1 MKQLEILRR
10 NLGDTKETR
19 VGLTT
24 EENEENAIN
33 DIIDLME
40 SDGYEQG
47 DATPSEMEQWDKEFR
62 DWVVMNDV
70 EFEEDRVLIFVR
82 K

>member
-33 DIIDLME
+33 DIIECME
-40 SDGYEQG
+40 ADGYEQG

>member
-47 DATPSEMEQWDKEFR
+47 DATPAEMEQWDNEFR

>member
-33 DIIDLME
+33 DIIGLME
-40 SDGYEQG
+40 ADGYEQG
-47 DATPSEMEQWDKEFR
+47 DATPAEMEQWDKEFR

-70 EFEEDRVLIFVR
+70 EFEDDRVLIFVR

>member
-33 DIIDLME
+33 DIIECME
-40 SDGYEQG
+40 ADGYEQG
-47 DATPSEMEQWDKEFR
+47 DATPAEMEQWDNEFR